1 MEENNKSVD
10 RLLFSITEDGETTT
24 LDRTY
29 VDCTDFGRID
39 WLVEEFKYFLKA
51 MSFPEIM
58 TDRIICLDNGDKV
71 VNASGDVLVERDLK
85 FK

>member
-39 WLVEEFKYFLKA
+39 WLVEEFIYFLKA
-51 MSFPEIM
+51 MSFPESM
-58 TDRIICLDNGDKV
+58 TDRIICLEKGEKV
-71 VNASGDVLVERDLK
+71 VSENGEVIVEYNGL
-85 FK
+85 